1 MATNVHMENFSVNH
15 MVNSGNYQ
23 EAMHF
28 EEAETSYSWKTVLWN
43 VLTIYQNK
51 TFEEVISIIYS
62 ICEVGKGI
70 GMMTVYEII
79 TETCK
84 YYKINIENLYI
95 IFNGLLCT
103 MVSPFIVICILV
115 TYIIYITNS
124 ISQLK
129 REIRTIK
136 KQVVQCET
144 SNVDITN
151 LYNAISK
158 LNGEIHTIKTQV
170 VQCETSNA
178 NLNNTITHE
187 IEMVDDRITNIHN
200 TITHE
205 IEMVDDKITNIHNTI
220 TEVSH
225 EIEMV
230 DDRITNIHNTITHE
244 MEMVDDRI
252 TNIHNTIT
260 EVKYENQTKVDLF
273 KVNNNIERIDT
284 KFTQLIHS
292 FTQTQFMKV
301 SNINQMQ
308 FINTYKT
315 RGIYFTNDFNVD
327 NCVKLFSGGSF
338 PSVNVLYIPS
348 PYMVSNENRNDFI
361 KLFPNVNHI
370 YVRASSMNM
379 RCLGGQFSHPDYD
392 TQNNRKIQQNDTN
405 HNIKIKE
412 LICYFASCGIPRYT
426 LDNLCELQYHNSGLD
441 IFISGDP
448 SIFPTNIEECIQYK
462 NLIKYIQF
470 IELEDHSYDK
480 YINSGYDGNHLKK
493 LTNLR

>member
-1 MATNVHMENFSVNH
+1 MATNVRMENFSVNQ
-15 MVNSGNYQ
+15 MANSGNYQ
-23 EAMHF
+23 EAIHF
-28 EEAETSYSWKTVLWN
+28 EEGETSYRWKTVLWN

-115 TYIIYITNS
+115 TYIIYITNT
-124 ISQLK
+124 ISKLNS
-129 REIRTIK
+129 EIRTIK

-144 SNVDITN
+144 SNADITN

-158 LNGEIHTIKTQV
+158 LNSEIHTIKTQV
-170 VQCETSNA
+170 VQCETGYTDITDTITREIKMVDDKITNINNTITEVSHEIEMVDDRITNI
-178 NLNNTITHE
+178 NNTITHE

-200 TITHE
+200 TIT
-205 IEMVDDKITNIHNTI
+205 
-220 TEVSH
+220 
-225 EIEMV
+225 
-230 DDRITNIHNTITHE
+230 
-244 MEMVDDRI
+244 
-252 TNIHNTIT
+252 
-260 EVKYENQTKVDLF
+260 EVKSENQT
-273 KVNNNIERIDT
+273 IERIDT

-292 FTQTQFMKV
+292 FTQTEFMKV

-370 YVRASSMNM
+370 YIRASSMSVYY
-379 RCLGGQFSHPDYD
+379 LGGQYHHPDND
-392 TQNNRKIQQNDTN
+392 TQNNRKIRQNDTN
-405 HNIKIKE
+405 HNIKIYE

-426 LDNLCELQYHNSGLD
+426 VDNMCEPHTNSGLD
-441 IFISGDP
+441 ILIGGGDR
-448 SIFPTNIEECIQYK
+448 SKYPTNLEECITYK
-462 NLIKYIQF
+462 NLIKYTQF

-480 YINSGYDGNHLKK
+480 YINSGYLDNHLTKR
-493 LTNLR
+493 TNFR

>member
-1 MATNVHMENFSVNH
+1 MKYILHNTNSGITHNNKLIKMA
-15 MVNSGNYQ
+15 NSGNYQ
-23 EAMHF
+23 EATHF

-115 TYIIYITNS
+115 TYIIYITNT
-124 ISQLK
+124 ISKLN

-144 SNVDITN
+144 SNTDITN
-151 LYNAISK
+151 IYNAISK
-158 LNGEIHTIKTQV
+158 LNNEFHTIKTQV

-187 IEMVDDRITNIHN
+187 I
-200 TITHE
+200 
-205 IEMVDDKITNIHNTI
+205 K
-220 TEVSH
+220 
-225 EIEMV
+225 
-230 DDRITNIHNTITHE
+230 
-244 MEMVDDRI
+244 MVDDRI

-260 EVKYENQTKVDLF
+260 EVKSENQT
-273 KVNNNIERIDT
+273 IERIDT

-315 RGIYFTNDFNVD
+315 RGIYFTNDFNID
-327 NCVKLFSGGSF
+327 NVKLFSGGSF

-348 PYMVSNENRNDFI
+348 PYMVSNENRDDFI

-370 YVRASSMNM
+370 YIRASTMSVY
-379 RCLGGQFSHPDYD
+379 CHPSDVE
-392 TQNNRKIQQNDTN
+392 TQNNKQLRSNDYN
-405 HNIKIKE
+405 HNQKIYE
-412 LICYFASCGIPRYT
+412 LICYFASRGIRRYT
-426 LDNLCELQYHNSGLD
+426 VDNQCGNHYFQHNWFGS
-441 IFISGDP
+441 SE
-448 SIFPTNIEECIQYK
+448 SAKFPTNMEQIIEYYNLIQYT
-462 NLIKYIQF
+462 QF
-470 IELEDHSYDK
+470 IDLEDHTYDK
-480 YINSGYDGNHLKK
+480 YINSGYLENHLTKR
-493 LTNLR
+493 TNFR

>member
-1 MATNVHMENFSVNH
+1 MATNVRMENFSVNQ

-23 EAMHF
+23 EAMRF
-28 EEAETSYSWKTVLWN
+28 EEAEPSYRWKTVLWN

-144 SNVDITN
+144 SNADITN

-158 LNGEIHTIKTQV
+158 LNSEIHTIKTQV

-200 TITHE
+200 TIT
-205 IEMVDDKITNIHNTI
+205 
-220 TEVSH
+220 
-225 EIEMV
+225 
-230 DDRITNIHNTITHE
+230 
-244 MEMVDDRI
+244 
-252 TNIHNTIT
+252 
-260 EVKYENQTKVDLF
+260 EVKSENQT
-273 KVNNNIERIDT
+273 IERIDT

-292 FTQTQFMKV
+292 FTQTEFMKV

-348 PYMVSNENRNDFI
+348 PYMVSNENRDDFI

-370 YVRASSMNM
+370 YIRASSTCDLFYSALSTANDQQTN
-379 RCLGGQFSHPDYD
+379 RQLRSNDY
-392 TQNNRKIQQNDTN
+392 N
-405 HNIKIKE
+405 HNQKIYE
-412 LICYFASCGIPRYT
+412 LICYFASRGIPRYT
-426 LDNLCELQYHNSGLD
+426 VDNMCENWFHRDWFTKNE
-441 IFISGDP
+441 P
-448 SIFPTNIEECIQYK
+448 ATFPTNMEQIIEYK
-462 NLIKYIQF
+462 NLIQYTQF

-480 YINSGYDGNHLKK
+480 YINNNYDNNHLTKR
-493 LTNLR
+493 TNFR